1 MYELMIE
8 IQLKCFSFNYCLLI
22 FDVQRNEEL
31 HEERARELTTSFSSV
46 DITII
51 I

>member
-1 MYELMIE
+1 MIE

-22 FDVQRNEEL
+22 FDVQREEL